1 MERCYTNTW
10 LAYGCMRRMKR
21 AVCQLFR
28 TPYNSDETAGL
39 LRCDRVLYLAEIPSR
54 ITMTMPMIGIWA

>member
-1 MERCYTNTW
+1 MLYEH
-10 LAYGCMRRMKR
+10 LAGVWVYETDEKEPF
-21 AVCQLFR
+21 CQLFR

-39 LRCDRVLYLAEIPSR
+39 LRCDNVLYLAEIPSR